1 MLFFSI
7 LALKKIIM
15 KQNLL
20 KFLFFA
26 VFLSLTS
33 CLGDDVDIESNRRLL
48 VKGKITDTQGQPLS
62 NISVVTSAFGDE
74 LGRTNTD
81 ADGNFYLV
89 SLDEQFDPLD
99 ILVNVDNFYNISI
112 NDEYSTRSYFSEA
125 HTNRLLYDLGTIVL
139 EKRATLNFTFNNIP
153 GDENTLTYTI
163 KYTPANCELPLNV
176 FDPPE
181 NCELNASFDGNF
193 NSISENQTIHIES
206 ILETNVILEYS
217 INFEPTQTIEI
228 PLTNLETNYVFEY

>member
-1 MLFFSI
+1 
-7 LALKKIIM
+7 M

-20 KFLFFA
+20 KFLLLA
-26 VFLSLTS
+26 ILISLTS

-48 VKGKITDTQGQPLS
+48 IKGKVIDPTGNPLP
-62 NISVVTSAFGDE
+62 NISIITSANDDP
-74 LGRTNTD
+74 LGQTRSD
-81 ADGNFYLV
+81 GSGNFSLI

-99 ILVNVDNFYNISI
+99 ILVNVDNFYNIPI
-112 NDEYSTRSYFSEA
+112 NEEYSTRSYFSEV
-125 HTNRLLYDLGTIVL
+125 HNKRLLYDLGTIVL
-139 EKRATLNFTFNNIP
+139 AKRAMLNFNFNNIP

-181 NCELNASFDGNF
+181 NCDLAASFEGNF
-193 NSISENQTIHIES
+193 NSSSENQTLHIES

-217 INFEPTQTIEI
+217 INFEPTQAIEI

>member
-1 MLFFSI
+1 MGKHI
-7 LALKKIIM
+7 
-15 KQNLL
+15 L
-20 KFLFFA
+20 KFLLLSIL
-26 VFLSLTS
+26 LSLTS
-33 CLGDDVDIESNRRLL
+33 CLGDDVDIENNRRLL
-48 VKGKITDTQGQPLS
+48 VKGKVIDPTGNPLP
-62 NISVVTSAFGDE
+62 NISIITSANDDP
-74 LGRTNTD
+74 LGQTRSD
-81 ADGNFYLV
+81 GSGNFSLI

-99 ILVNVDNFYNISI
+99 ILINVDNFYSI
-112 NDEYSTRSYFSEA
+112 PINEEYSTRSYFSEA
-125 HTNRLLYDLGTIVL
+125 HTNRLLYNLGTIVL
-139 EKRATLNFTFNNIP
+139 SKRATLNFTFNNIP

-181 NCELNASFDGNF
+181 NCDLNASFEGNF
-193 NSISENQTIHIES
+193 NSISENKTIHVES